1 MDIRRAQDAGRATAM
16 TDIALP
22 AAETDLGQATIRRIT
37 WRLMPFLV
45 VAYLF
50 SIIDRSNIGFASLQ
64 MNHELGLTQTVF
76 GLAGGIY
83 FIAYFLFEVPSN
95 LALERF
101 GASRWIARVMISW
114 GLVAGATAFCVGPTS
129 LLAMRFLLGAAEAG
143 FFPGVILYLTY
154 WFPSAHRARVVGIF
168 MVSIPAANALGSPI
182 AGYLLAMD
190 GAFGISGWQWLFI
203 LEAVPTILLGFVAYR
218 WLTDRPAN
226 ARWLS
231 PAQRTWLAAEIE
243 RDAAQRAV
251 NHAPQMTL
259 WQTLFDR
266 RVLFLALVSASTTT
280 VSTALAIWQPII
292 VRSFGLS
299 YIETGFVNA
308 LPYVAACIAMVLW
321 GRNSDRTGERLWHN
335 ALPMIAVVLGFSG
348 LLAFTSLWP
357 SVLLLTLVMVGTYA
371 CKGPFW
377 AMSSEW
383 LPRGAAAAGL
393 AQISA
398 VANLAGFFASYLIGT
413 IKDATG
419 SYPLSLAPLMLL
431 CAAGTVAL
439 IYMSVRRPTENPI
452 RR

>member
-1 MDIRRAQDAGRATAM
+1 VTGL
-16 TDIALP
+16 ALP
-22 AAETDLGQATIRRIT
+22 IAEPEIGRATIRRVT

-64 MNHELGLTQTVF
+64 MNRALGLSQTVF

-114 GLVAGATAFCVGPTS
+114 GLVAGATALCVGPTS
-129 LLAMRFLLGAAEAG
+129 LFVMRFLLGATEAG

-154 WFPSAHRARVVGIF
+154 WFPSGHRARMIGIF

-190 GAFGISGWQWLFI
+190 GAVGLQGWQWLFV
-203 LEAVPTILLGFVAYR
+203 LEAVPTVLLGIAAYG
-218 WLTDRPAN
+218 WLTDRPAH

-231 PAQRTWLAAEIE
+231 PAQRDWLAGALE
-243 RDAAQRAV
+243 RDAALRAV
-251 NHAPQMTL
+251 NRAPSMSLWRTL
-259 WQTLFDR
+259 LDR

-292 VRSFGLS
+292 MRSFGLS
-299 YIETGFVNA
+299 YIESGFVNA
-308 LPYVAACIAMVLW
+308 LPYVAACVAMVLW
-321 GRNSDRTGERLWHN
+321 GRRSDRTGERLWHN
-335 ALPMIAVVLGFSG
+335 ALPMIVVVLGFAG
-348 LLAFTSLWP
+348 LLVFTSLWP

-398 VANLAGFFASYLIGT
+398 VANLAGFFASYLIGA

-439 IYMSVRRPTENPI
+439 IVLALRRPA
-452 RR
+452 R